1 MHRCAALHLRRV
13 GAESDARE
21 LRVARNLRRRRHPV
35 DLDLRDSKQTNKQTN
50 KAPNPYIDRSATCIG
65 AAHGPHS
72 TAQLSSSHLNT
83 AQLNTAQPAT
93 LPQ

>member
-1 MHRCAALHLRRV
+1 MDPCAALHLRRV

-21 LRVARNLRRRRHPV
+21 LRVARDLRRRRHPV
-35 DLDLRDSKQTNKQTN
+35 DLDLRDSKQTNKQT
-50 KAPNPYIDRSATCIG
+50 KRPTPISTAARPASAQRTVR
-65 AAHGPHS
+65 

-93 LPQ
+93 KPQ